1 MRFNDYETLRDP
13 SHRGSTEE
21 YLRSRLRTPA
31 DDTKEA
37 QCGTLVAAMELSWVT
52 HQRPYYNV
60 YPIAVDLCLKTSLNM
75 QWGDLLFPVRTLAL
89 RFAVGHEP
97 LKMSAVLARVP
108 CADNWHTPAQYDK
121 SRQYIAEHGQAFEL
135 AARIN
140 GVGQPGSL
148 WAYVAK
154 HKLAEEVVSDSLVAT
169 AQNIW
174 DSGADES
181 LTNQSNFL
189 IRLLA
194 FIGLLARGTDL
205 VTPAILASDR
215 QEYDATS
222 DEARKRW
229 LEERARK
236 RLGYSFDVGR
246 KLELERAITPHW
258 RAPHLALFH
267 TGPGRKTP
275 VLKVRSGCVV
285 IPRDMSSVPTGF
297 LGQETKAERQSQQQ
311 RKAVFRTAIPKRLR
325 FKVLRRDEYRCQL
338 CGMTAG
344 DGITLQV
351 DHKLAVA
358 NGGRT
363 ELANLWTLC
372 QPCNSGKSDM
382 QLRQE
387 EEQLDARA
395 TVGAG

>member
-1 MRFNDYETLRDP
+1 MRFNDYETLRP
-13 SHRGSTEE
+13 PAHRVSTEE
-21 YLRSRLRTPA
+21 YLRSRLRMPA
-31 DDTKEA
+31 EDTKEA

-75 QWGDLLFPVRTLAL
+75 QWGDLLFPVKTLAL

-97 LKMSAVLARVP
+97 LKMSAVLTRVP
-108 CADNWHTPAQYDK
+108 CADNWHTPAEYHK
-121 SRQYIAEHGQAFEL
+121 SRKYIAEHGQAFEL

-140 GVGQPGSL
+140 GVGHPGSL
-148 WAYVAK
+148 WAYVSK
-154 HKLAEEVVSDSLVAT
+154 HTLAEEVVSDSLVAT

-174 DSGADES
+174 DSGADDS

-215 QEYDATS
+215 DEYDNTS

-236 RLGYSFDVGR
+236 RLGLSFDVGR
-246 KLELERAITPHW
+246 KLEMDRAITPHW

-297 LGQETKAERQSQQQ
+297 LGEETEVERQSQQQ
-311 RKAVFRTAIPKRLR
+311 CKAVFRTAIPNRLR
-325 FKVLRRDEYRCQL
+325 FKILRRDEYKCQL
-338 CGMTAG
+338 CGMSAEHG
-344 DGITLQV
+344 VTLQV
-351 DHKLAVA
+351 DHKVAVA

-363 ELANLWTLC
+363 EESNLWTLC

-382 QLRQE
+382 PLEHE
-387 EEQLDARA
+387 EKHLTAVPR
-395 TVGAG
+395 

>member
-1 MRFNDYETLRDP
+1 MRFNDYETLREP
-13 SHRGSTEE
+13 SYRGSTEE
-21 YLRSRLRTPA
+21 YLRSRLRTGA
-31 DDTKEA
+31 YDTKEV

-52 HQRPYYNV
+52 HRRPYYNV

-108 CADNWHTPAQYDK
+108 CADNWHTPAQYHE
-121 SRQYIAEHGQAFEL
+121 SRQYIAEYGQAYEL

-154 HKLAEEVVSDSLVAT
+154 HKLAEEVVSDSLIAT

-215 QEYDATS
+215 EEYDNTC
-222 DEARKRW
+222 DEARRRW

-236 RLGYSFDVGR
+236 RLGCSFDVGR
-246 KLELERAITPHW
+246 KLEQERAITPHW

-297 LGQETKAERQSQQQ
+297 LGPETQQELDAPRQPV
-311 RKAVFRTAIPKRLR
+311 VFRTSIPKRLR
-325 FKVLRRDEYRCQL
+325 FKVMRRDGYRCRL
-338 CGMTAG
+338 CGMTRD
-344 DGITLQV
+344 DGVTLEV
-351 DHKLAVA
+351 DHIVAVA
-358 NGGRT
+358 KGGRT
-363 ELANLWTLC
+363 EERNLWTLC
-372 QPCNSGKSDM
+372 HPCNNGKSD
-382 QLRQE
+382 LH
-387 EEQLDARA
+387 LHAWAAA
-395 TVGAG
+395 T

>member
-1 MRFNDYETLRDP
+1 MRFNDYETLREP
-13 SHRGSTEE
+13 SYRGSTEE
-21 YLRSRLRTPA
+21 YLRSRLRTGA
-31 DDTKEA
+31 YDTKEV

-52 HQRPYYNV
+52 HRRPYYNV

-108 CADNWHTPAQYDK
+108 CADNWHTPAQYHE
-121 SRQYIAEHGQAFEL
+121 SRQYIAEYGQAYEL

-140 GVGQPGSL
+140 GVGQPGRL

-154 HKLAEEVVSDSLVAT
+154 HKLAEEVVSDSLIAT

-189 IRLLA
+189 VRLLA

-215 QEYDATS
+215 EEYDNTC
-222 DEARKRW
+222 DEARRRW

-246 KLELERAITPHW
+246 KLEQERAITPHW

-297 LGQETKAERQSQQQ
+297 LGPETQQELDAPRQPV
-311 RKAVFRTAIPKRLR
+311 VFRTSIPKRLR
-325 FKVLRRDEYRCQL
+325 FKVMRRDGYRCRL
-338 CGMTAG
+338 CGMTRD
-344 DGITLQV
+344 DGVTLEV
-351 DHKLAVA
+351 DHIVAVA
-358 NGGRT
+358 KGGRT
-363 ELANLWTLC
+363 EERNLWTLC
-372 QPCNSGKSDM
+372 HPCNNGKSD
-382 QLRQE
+382 LH
-387 EEQLDARA
+387 LHAGAAA
-395 TVGAG
+395 T